1 MSAEVRIG
9 LYVGTGAAIT
19 VDLGF
24 IPDYVL
30 VENATD
36 GDANWKWFSGMADAS
51 ALQQIAA
58 GTKTLIV
65 ANGITPDLGSVTSPL
80 GITFGSAL
88 SEATKTFR
96 YVAMRNGDY

>member
-1 MSAEVRIG
+1 MAADIKIG
-9 LYVGTGAAIT
+9 SYVGTGAAVT

-24 IPDYVL
+24 IPDYIL

-36 GDANWKWFSGMADAS
+36 GDANWKWFFGMADAS

-58 GTKTLIV
+58 GTKTLIT
-65 ANGITPDLGSVTSPL
+65 ANGISRDLGSISSPK
-80 GITFGSAL
+80 GITFGSVL
-88 SEATKTFR
+88 SEAGKTHR